1 MIEVCLSPELI
12 SLFDCRGKAVV
23 IVDIFRAT
31 STMVTALA
39 EGIPELIA
47 VAEVAECRAY
57 GEKGYLMA
65 GERQGDKLPGFDLGN
80 SPVALQKLTEKKP
93 LCMTTTN
100 GTRALHLSQEA
111 AKIYVGSFLNISAL
125 AQKLKEQE
133 HEVLIF
139 CAGWRGHFNMEDSLF
154 AGTLLAKTGLPF
166 ESDAAKMV
174 LHLYEKAKG
183 DLDGFLRDSSH
194 YQRLLSKDA
203 AEDLAFCLKEDIYD
217 IVPEAWGDK
226 IILSA

>member
-12 SLFDCRGKAVV
+12 SLFDCQGKAVV

-80 SPVALQKLTEKKP
+80 SPAALQRLTEKKA

-100 GTRALHLSQEA
+100 GTRALHLSQDA
-111 AKIYVGSFLNISAL
+111 AKIYIGSFLNLSAL
-125 AQKLKEQE
+125 AKKLQAQE
-133 HEVLIF
+133 RDVLIF

-154 AGTLLAKTGLPF
+154 AGALLAKTGLPF
-166 ESDAAKMV
+166 ESDAAKMT
-174 LHLYEKAKG
+174 LDLYEKAKE
-183 DLDGFLRDSSH
+183 DLDDFLRDSSH
-194 YQRLLSKDA
+194 YQRLLRKGA
-203 AEDLAFCLKEDIYD
+203 EEDLAFCLKEDVYD

-226 IILSA
+226 IVLSA